1 MSSIKNAAHAHS
13 FQRDKTLT
21 IYGRKAVLEALQTAS
36 LHCQV
41 LHWASSNKT
50 TGIAADIRDWA
61 AQRRVDIREHSRES
75 LSRISKNGKQDQGV
89 ALDIACPQFAS
100 LEALASTAPLA
111 QKRYLALDGITN
123 PQNLGMIIRSAVAG
137 GIDGILYPKRGV
149 AALGPLVIKASVGTV
164 FRAPLIHC
172 ERLSEAL
179 VTLQGAGYAIA
190 SLEGG
195 APLSVF
201 DYVAQS
207 ATVFVL
213 GGETDGVSATVSALA
228 DYRMAIPMAGGVES
242 LNVAVAGSLIAY
254 GGHLTPRAG

>member
-1 MSSIKNAAHAHS
+1 MSSSHTVRAHS

-21 IYGRKAVLEALQTAS
+21 IYGRKAVLEALQTAA
-36 LHCQV
+36 LPCQS
-41 LHWASSNKT
+41 LHWASTNKP
-50 TGIAADIRDWA
+50 TGVAADILAWA
-61 AQRRVDIREHSRES
+61 ERRQIEIREHSRES

-89 ALDIACPQFAS
+89 ALDIACPQFGS
-100 LEALASTAPLA
+100 LETLASTAP
-111 QKRYLALDGITN
+111 QPNKRYLALDGITN
-123 PQNLGMIIRSAVAG
+123 PQNVGMIIRSAVAG

-172 ERLSEAL
+172 EQLPKAL
-179 VTLQGAGYAIA
+179 TTLQTAGFAIA

-195 APLSVF
+195 ASLSVF
-201 DYVAQS
+201 DYVAQA

-213 GGETDGVSATVSALA
+213 GGETDGVSSAVSGLA

-242 LNVAVAGSLIAY
+242 LNVAVAASLIAY
-254 GGHLTPRAG
+254 AGRMAPKAG